1 MKADE
6 LMIGDLVHYIGDDHT
21 NDVNI
26 RVREI
31 HEGFVYST
39 FAADEFYY
47 NELESIPLTPEILE
61 KNGFKRSNQYNYIYK
76 DDYCKVRV
84 SVVPKIKIDNIDLG
98 EPAANVSIE
107 GALFDINMMM
117 TSIHELQQA
126 LRLCG
131 IEKEIIL

>member
-1 MKADE
+1 MKAKE

-31 HEGFVYST
+31 HEDFVYST

-47 NELESIPLTPEILE
+47 NELESIPITPEILG
-61 KNGFKRSNQYNYIYK
+61 KNGFKKTKRYSYIYK
-76 DDYCKVRV
+76 DNYCEVCV
-84 SVVPKIKIDNIDLG
+84 SIVPKIKIANIVIG
-98 EPAANVSIE
+98 EPHENVSIN

-117 TSIHELQQA
+117 TAIHELQQA